1 MREYPSF
8 FFFSRVSVFVSNQKA
23 ASQGIEKGFF
33 PYAAADTSDAAGG
46 KATTDN
52 LRGGANVYL
61 ASHLMK
67 GEERGVKLCQTRQFP
82 PSGAQE

>member
-1 MREYPSF
+1 M
-8 FFFSRVSVFVSNQKA
+8 SVFVSNQKA

-33 PYAAADTSDAAGG
+33 PSAAAADTSDAAGG
-46 KATTDN
+46 KAPTDN